1 GPDGTLTSKVTV
13 QDKVVGNTNDKI
25 TLLEDKYEAETAVGV
40 FAGNSSTISTLDDG
54 NIQIG
59 ETGNKA
65 TINGETLSDGT
76 STFDFKYDLDL
87 KYIGEEIKVLYRDN
101 KDGVNGKLDPKDT
114 IYGVYITGTTTVYN
128 ITKGDLQTSTVGD
141 GKIKFNDKEYKV
153 STAAVS
159 TTAVAAVD
167 INYGSAFKNVVTG
180 GNDAGTNYS
189 TYEKAFDSLK
199 ANSADTI
206 KFIVKDGEIVKA
218 YVQDSKYGKIS
229 SLTSSKIAVEG
240 IGSKDLED
248 CTVYSG
254 ASVGDLVKVTE
265 IYASSERVNVI
276 EKANTV
282 TGKITAFKDSDDQV
296 QIDGNWYKHGAN
308 LATATDYT
316 AGALTSGDVGDE
328 VILLVDGNYYFAY
341 DKVTNF
347 NNYAIVTKGTS
358 EFGDTRVQLLKSDG
372 SKITAVLDDGTLGG
386 GNTGAA
392 ANAELFAYDLKSD
405 NTKVDL
411 SSKDRVVTAS
421 YAAKYNGDN
430 RTLEVASGNTLIVD
444 ADAAV
449 FVYVDKWKAY
459 TAKDLGSFTATSAAI
474 SYILDGDKIVAFAVT
489 MANFPTGGS
498 DSTGYGYVTNRIDTE
513 SGDDKIVALTV
524 WTGETDVTV
533 NVDGR
538 SCDAYVGD
546 FIEYPIVSNG
556 ALVNKSDIKVD
567 GSTLTTV
574 DTIKV
579 KSSDGKVLIATTDT
593 VAADGK
599 VNSGVDT
606 SYTLT
611 SDTKYIGVNSGDQ
624 TGSSSKSLVA
634 YTKAFGDDFNNAVV
648 IYETKTSGGI
658 SYKEVKAVF
667 IDEDNKLI
675 HYTAGVEQAP
685 TGPVTTYTVATPTA
699 ITGAQGLNATV
710 AADKSY
716 ARNGDII
723 TYTVTVSGTASAASK
738 ITITPGAN
746 STVADV
752 EASGE
757 GWTKNDTSTAY
768 VESSKGTGTI
778 KFTVT
783 AGTGAVGAASFT
795 IAAQ

>member
-1 GPDGTLTSKVTV
+1 
-13 QDKVVGNTNDKI
+13 
-25 TLLEDKYEAETAVGV
+25 
-40 FAGNSSTISTLDDG
+40 
-54 NIQIG
+54 
-59 ETGNKA
+59 
-65 TINGETLSDGT
+65 
-76 STFDFKYDLDL
+76 
-87 KYIGEEIKVLYRDN
+87 
-101 KDGVNGKLDPKDT
+101 
-114 IYGVYITGTTTVYN
+114 
-128 ITKGDLQTSTVGD
+128 
-141 GKIKFNDKEYKV
+141 
-153 STAAVS
+153 
-159 TTAVAAVD
+159 
-167 INYGSAFKNVVTG
+167 
-180 GNDAGTNYS
+180 
-189 TYEKAFDSLK
+189 
-199 ANSADTI
+199 
-206 KFIVKDGEIVKA
+206 
-218 YVQDSKYGKIS
+218 
-229 SLTSSKIAVEG
+229 
-240 IGSKDLED
+240 
-248 CTVYSG
+248 
-254 ASVGDLVKVTE
+254 
-265 IYASSERVNVI
+265 
-276 EKANTV
+276 
-282 TGKITAFKDSDDQV
+282 
-296 QIDGNWYKHGAN
+296 
-308 LATATDYT
+308 
-316 AGALTSGDVGDE
+316 
-328 VILLVDGNYYFAY
+328 
-341 DKVTNF
+341 
-347 NNYAIVTKGTS
+347 
-358 EFGDTRVQLLKSDG
+358 
-372 SKITAVLDDGTLGG
+372 
-386 GNTGAA
+386 
-392 ANAELFAYDLKSD
+392 
-405 NTKVDL
+405 
-411 SSKDRVVTAS
+411 
-421 YAAKYNGDN
+421 
-430 RTLEVASGNTLIVD
+430 
-444 ADAAV
+444 
-449 FVYVDKWKAY
+449 
-459 TAKDLGSFTATSAAI
+459 
-474 SYILDGDKIVAFAVT
+474 
-489 MANFPTGGS
+489 M
-498 DSTGYGYVTNRIDTE
+498 
-513 SGDDKIVALTV
+513 
-524 WTGETDVTV
+524 
-533 NVDGR
+533 
-538 SCDAYVGD
+538 
-546 FIEYPIVSNG
+546 
-556 ALVNKSDIKVD
+556 
-567 GSTLTTV
+567 